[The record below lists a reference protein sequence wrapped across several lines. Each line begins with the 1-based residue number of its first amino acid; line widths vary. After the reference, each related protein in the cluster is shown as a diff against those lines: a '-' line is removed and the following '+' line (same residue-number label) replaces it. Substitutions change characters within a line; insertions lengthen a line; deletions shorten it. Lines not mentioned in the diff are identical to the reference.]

1 MSIFMLVLFLYGK
14 YISLDWT
21 PLIFNTSKVS
31 LTTFKHA
38 EIAKVLVSFLCT
50 FVVILIGKDGYDK
63 GQTIALKTAFI
74 AIFTGDL
81 LFFFDF
87 IYLAVV
93 AFFIAHILLIIRN
106 GAGMTTFLKVDGHRT
121 EKRKVFII
129 GIGSL
134 YLYISIISF
143 IFYPKL
149 HGNVMLY
156 LVMVY
161 ALLLCISIWIA
172 WSTIIVSFMPQLNG
186 IFTALGMSFF
196 LLCDLSVGI
205 NFFINEG
212 FLKSIAPC
220 YTWTFYTAALVLLSL
235 SGYRFQ
241 RKS

>member
-1 MSIFMLVLFLYGK
+1 MVILFLYGK

-21 PLIFNTSKVS
+21 SLIFNTSKVS
-31 LTTFKHA
+31 STTFKHA

-50 FVVILIGKDGYDK
+50 FVVFLIGKDGYDK
-63 GQTIALKTAFI
+63 GQTTALQTAFI

-93 AFFIAHILLIIRN
+93 AFFIAHTLLIIRN
-106 GAGMTTFLKVDGHRT
+106 GAGMTAFLKANGHPP
-121 EKRKVFII
+121 EKRKIFII

-134 YLYISIISF
+134 FLYISIISF
-143 IFYPKL
+143 IFYPVL

-156 LVMVY
+156 LVMLY

-172 WSTIIVSFMPQLNG
+172 GSSIIVGFMPQLNG

-196 LLCDLSVGI
+196 MLCDLSVGI

-212 FLKSIAPC
+212 FLKIIAPC
-220 YTWTFYTAALVLLSL
+220 FTWTFYTAALVLLSF
-235 SGYRFQ
+235 SGYKIQ